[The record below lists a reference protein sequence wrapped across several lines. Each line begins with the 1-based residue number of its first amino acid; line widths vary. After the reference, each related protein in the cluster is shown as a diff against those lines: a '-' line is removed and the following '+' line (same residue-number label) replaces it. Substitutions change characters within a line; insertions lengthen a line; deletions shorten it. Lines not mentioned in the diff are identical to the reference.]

1 MSQHSRV
8 GSKVGDSEEEEAE
21 VEAGD
26 TEDIKLRLRTPTLSH
41 FSPDMT
47 AKDNHYKLL
56 VNNISLDIPDDEKR
70 KRTIKF
76 VPKLM
81 FR

>member
-47 AKDNHYKLL
+47 AIDNY
-56 VNNISLDIPDDEKR
+56 
-70 KRTIKF
+70 
-76 VPKLM
+76 
-81 FR
+81 

>member
-26 TEDIKLRLRTPTLSH
+26 TEDIKLRLFNPTLSH
-41 FSPDMT
+41 FSPEMT
-47 AKDNHYKLL
+47 AIVNYYEVYLITIGKLSYL
-56 VNNISLDIPDDEKR
+56 WSYPMMKREKEQ
-70 KRTIKF
+70 
-76 VPKLM
+76 
-81 FR
+81 